1 MRYIC
6 HASLALLLLLSVSAG
21 TSLAMDAGP
30 APRRTQPDAIPAD
43 SAETTR
49 LWNMARTYKTQM
61 RYEMA
66 RQHYLLALATCR
78 SDETVQRIQREL
90 QIVELQLR
98 SLR

>member
-1 MRYIC
+1 MRYIGYTG
-6 HASLALLLLLSVSAG
+6 LALLLLLSTGSA
-21 TSLAMDAGP
+21 SLADETMASP
-30 APRRTQPDAIPAD
+30 KRVPPDSIPAD
-43 SAETTR
+43 SGETTR
-49 LWNMARTYKTQM
+49 LWNMARKYKDQM

-90 QIVELQLR
+90 QIVELQIR